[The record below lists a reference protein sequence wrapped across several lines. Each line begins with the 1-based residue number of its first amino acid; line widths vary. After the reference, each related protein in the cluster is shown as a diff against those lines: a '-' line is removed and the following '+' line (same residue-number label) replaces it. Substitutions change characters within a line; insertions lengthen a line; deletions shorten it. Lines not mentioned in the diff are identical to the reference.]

1 MKNHDAMIAISEVLE
16 AQVQILEAK
25 LAIEMLVKKELRSQQ
40 VAILKQENDVMES
53 LQETSVS
60 QPELFRFA
68 ELRLRKLVDD
78 QNKLQPGL
86 VKAAISRVRVQ
97 SELKEVLRK
106 KLSFALFV
114 QRQKEKPPHSATAAQ
129 QSLLLFEMKKRR

>member
-114 QRQKEKPPHSATAAQ
+114 QRQGEKPPHSATAAQ